1 MARLPL
7 APAPSARTTADPA
20 ELALSVLAGV
30 APDAVREARPALDAI
45 LAGLRSSPWPEVAW
59 RFSRLTASGNP
70 VEFSFSTADPALR
83 YTAEVAGPEVD
94 AESRLVRCATL
105 LTELSSGQSVPDGL
119 LADIAALQASVAPTW
134 GAWIGGRH
142 DGRRSRF
149 KLYADIPHGA
159 DTTGLLTRYLGYPHL
174 LRDCGSR
181 LEGIG
186 HEVQT
191 GLTELYFRLDG
202 LDVAD
207 TGVLLADSGLGQRQ
221 RDLLAL
227 METVYG
233 RRMRP
238 HLPTHPFGVSIATA
252 PGHGVVAVSVFAYAI
267 DVFGDDAAARRALVR
282 VAPQLNWTAD
292 AYRALSAPLTDV
304 HRAPTHHSVVA
315 FTIPRDAP
323 AALTV
328 GMAPP

>member
-7 APAPSARTTADPA
+7 APAAGTNARQDPA
-20 ELALSVLAGV
+20 QLALDMLADV
-30 APDAVREARPALDAI
+30 APDAVAQARPAIDAI
-45 LAGLRSSPWPEVAW
+45 LAPLRRSEWPDVAW
-59 RFSRLTASGNP
+59 QFSRLTASGNP

-83 YTAEVAGPEVD
+83 YTAEIAGPEVD
-94 AESRLVRCATL
+94 AASRLARCTAL
-105 LTELSSGQSVPDGL
+105 VAELSSGQGIPDTVA
-119 LADIAALQASVAPTW
+119 ADIAALQAAGEPQW

-142 DGRRSRF
+142 DGMRSRF
-149 KLYADIPHGA
+149 KLYADVPCGV
-159 DTTGLLTRYLGYPHL
+159 DTAAFLTRYLGYPHL
-174 LRDCGSR
+174 LRHRGSR
-181 LEGIG
+181 LEGVG

-191 GLTELYFRLDG
+191 GLTELYFRLDS

-207 TGVLLADSGLGQRQ
+207 TGVLLAASGLGERQ

-227 METVYG
+227 MEAIYR

-238 HLPTHPFGVSIATA
+238 HLPSHPFGVSIATA
-252 PGHGVVAVSVFAYAI
+252 PGHGLVAVSVFAYTI
-267 DVFGDDAAARRALVR
+267 DVFGDDAAARHAMLAL
-282 VAPQLNWTAD
+282 APQLNWNAD
-292 AYRALSAPLTDV
+292 AYRALSAPLADV

-315 FTIPRDAP
+315 FTIARGSP